1 MQTCPHCNHATLIKT
16 GRNPSGSQRYVCKTC
31 QHVTT
36 LEPQR
41 NGYAPEVR
49 VQALRMYL
57 EGNGFRR
64 IGRLLGVNH
73 QSVANWV
80 AAAAAHVQ
88 TPPPQ
93 PAASAVIELDEL
105 YTFIGQKKT
114 KSTSSRR

>member
-1 MQTCPHCNHATLIKT
+1 MQTCPHCNNATLVKT

-31 QHVTT
+31 QDVTT

-41 NGYAPEVR
+41 NGYPPEVR
-49 VQALRMYL
+49 AQALRLYV

-80 AAAAAHVQ
+80 AAAAAQISPV
-88 TPPPQ
+88 PPQ
-93 PAASAVIELDEL
+93 PTESAVIELDEL
-105 YTFIGQKKT
+105 FTFIGHKKT
-114 KSTSSRR
+114 KSMS